1 MGGIVFGQLV
11 GYMLDHGLGYGAV
24 FGIAGTLH
32 IIAFLII
39 LAAIPEMLPLGVA
52 RKLSYGGVP

>member
-11 GYMLDHGLGYGAV
+11 GYLLDHGMGYGAV

-32 IIAFLII
+32 IAAFLII
-39 LAAIPEMLPLGVA
+39 LAAVPAVLPLRLE
-52 RKLSYGGVP
+52 RKLSCEGVQ